1 MMDPLSGSYLLLNK
15 LLNWL
20 YDSDF
25 FTGRLYGP
33 VVSVGSLSA
42 GGAGKTPFVILLGKL
57 LKQHGIEF
65 DVLSRGYGRR
75 RRGARIVD
83 PEGTSLEFGDEPLLI
98 SRKLGVAVI
107 VGESRYLAG
116 ELSERTY
123 GPRLHLLDD
132 GFQHRELARDFDIVL
147 LTAKDL
153 TDKLFPMGRLR
164 EPLSALERA
173 HAIVLMDEGMD
184 FSAPPYKL
192 IWRAHRGIRIGETP
206 PGLVAFCGIA
216 RPQQFFR
223 QLRAAGLEPAAE
235 VPFPDHHHYSE
246 CDLRLLQR
254 ARNTAKATGFVT
266 TEKDVINLGPLAE
279 QLQPL
284 HVIEVRMELEEPEP
298 ALEAIQSEIDARA
311 ASLA

>member
-1 MMDPLSGSYLLLNK
+1 MIDPLSGSYLLLNK
-15 LLNWL
+15 ILNWL

-25 FTGRLYGP
+25 FTGRLHGP

-57 LKQHGIEF
+57 LKQHGIDF

-75 RRGARIVD
+75 SRGAMIVD
-83 PEGTSLEFGDEPLLI
+83 PAGTSLEFGDEPLLI
-98 SRKLGVAVI
+98 ARKLDVPVI

-116 ELSERTY
+116 ELSEQTY

-132 GFQHRELARDFDIVL
+132 GFQHRELARDFDVVL
-147 LTAKDL
+147 VTAKDL
-153 TDKLFPMGRLR
+153 NDKLFPMGRLR

-173 HAIVLMDEGMD
+173 HAIVLMDEGMH
-184 FSAPPYKL
+184 FTAPPYKL
-192 IWRAHRGIRIGETP
+192 IWRAHRGIRISDAP
-206 PGLVAFCGIA
+206 PGQVAFCGIA

-235 VPFPDHHHYSE
+235 VPFSDHHHYSE
-246 CDLRLLQR
+246 CDIRLLER
-254 ARNTAKATGFVT
+254 TRNSAKAAGFVC
-266 TEKDVINLGPLAE
+266 TEKDLVNLGALAE
-279 QLQPL
+279 RLQPL
-284 HVIEVRMELEEPEP
+284 HVIEVRMELEEPEL